1 MKDIPIW
8 QTNVHMV
15 RIWSQKAF
23 KCYLVLWSSV
33 GFIMQHVFP

>member
-15 RIWSQKAF
+15 RIWSKKAF
-23 KCYLVLWSSV
+23 
-33 GFIMQHVFP
+33 